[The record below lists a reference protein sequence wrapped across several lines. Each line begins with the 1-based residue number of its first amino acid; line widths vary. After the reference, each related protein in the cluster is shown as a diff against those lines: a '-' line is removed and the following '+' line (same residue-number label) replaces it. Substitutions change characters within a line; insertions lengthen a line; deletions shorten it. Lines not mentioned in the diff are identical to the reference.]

1 MSVVCC
7 RGIVLANLP
16 GDGADIIYVL
26 MDEFLSQK
34 AGLTEAQRIAYGNVA
49 RGISA
54 YNGHQCSNFGIWG
67 SRTVDGDVFSARNLD
82 WLPDLGINKYKLLTV
97 HHPKDGVAHVTVG
110 YAAVWGALAGMSA
123 QGLSV
128 HEANLE
134 ESQVTFRGFPWILR
148 LRHAMANSPT
158 GMPHFDV
165 ILEDLAVSNYNIFYL
180 SLTYFDML
188 LIIN

>member
-1 MSVVCC
+1 M
-7 RGIVLANLP
+7 LANLP

-34 AGLTEAQRIAYGNVA
+34 AASPAGLTPAQRVAYNNVA
-49 RGISA
+49 RGINS

-123 QGLSV
+123 QGLTV

-134 ESQVTFRGFPWILR
+134 ESKVTFRGFPWILR

-158 GMPHFDV
+158 GKPIID
-165 ILEDLAVSNYNIFYL
+165 ILVLHL
-180 SLTYFDML
+180 
-188 LIIN
+188 